1 MAPVTSPLRS
11 QHQGR
16 ARPGHRGLDLRP
28 GAPWDADASRTAAVL
43 GAYFQF
49 EESRAVRRRVCRTA
63 TAIALLA
70 VAVEGFSRLVDST
83 SFFTIL
89 TALATAVCGA
99 AVLEWRAER
108 NLVALM
114 PDRQGVASQ

>member
-1 MAPVTSPLRS
+1 MAPVASPSHS
-11 QHQGR
+11 QRQTQ
-16 ARPGHRGLDLRP
+16 ARRGHRGLDLRP
-28 GAPWDADASRTAAVL
+28 GAPWDADAARTAALL

-70 VAVEGFSRLVDST
+70 LVVEGVSRFVDAT

-99 AVLEWRAER
+99 AVLEWRAEK

-114 PDRQGVASQ
+114 PDR